1 MKFLKRN
8 TLDLLYKIIVRSVID
23 YALPVYANN
32 LKLTELARLD
42 RLQYKAGK
50 LVCGALHYTSRDKL
64 NNELG
69 WENFQHRIKFL
80 GLCLFQKI
88 HLHETRPLVRS
99 CMSKLDYEK
108 KYLTR
113 TKVGYS
119 PYPYF
124 GNKYS
129 NSFFPYMSK
138 LWNNLDVSTQVM
150 LLPDFKLQLKKELK
164 PMKYKHFSKGSKL
177 GNSLLSRIRLNRS
190 DLNLHKFDI
199 GLHENSECSCHAK
212 SESSIHYMMDCFLY
226 SGESQNLLNLVEH
239 YIPNFPKLNKT
250 KQFEILLLGINPEN
264 PEFFTTNTI
273 LSIAVQTFILK
284 TKRFNETYP

>member
-1 MKFLKRN
+1 MGGCGCGGDLVKISTWATKWKVKFNAVKSKDMIFSNKLLNNSPPLLFNNNSIERVNTHRHLGVYLSSSLDWTVQVNDVCLKASKKLAVLRNVKYLKRN

-32 LKLTELARLD
+32 LKLTELARFD

-50 LVCGALHYTSRDKL
+50 LVSGALHYTSRAKL

-69 WENFQHRIKFL
+69 WENFQQRIKFL
-80 GLCLFQKI
+80 SLCLFHKI

-113 TKVGYS
+113 SKGGYS

-124 GNKYS
+124 GTKYS
-129 NSFFPYMSK
+129 NSFFPYTDK

-150 LLPDFKLQLKKELK
+150 PLKDFKMQLKKDLK
-164 PMKYKHFSKGSKL
+164 PIKYRPFSKGSKI
-177 GNSLLSRIRLNRS
+177 GNFQVRL
-190 DLNLHKFDI
+190 K
-199 GLHENSECSCHAK
+199 SCKRK
-212 SESSIHYMMDCFLY
+212 SWPTQQL
-226 SGESQNLLNLVEH
+226 
-239 YIPNFPKLNKT
+239 
-250 KQFEILLLGINPEN
+250 
-264 PEFFTTNTI
+264 
-273 LSIAVQTFILK
+273 
-284 TKRFNETYP
+284 R

>member
-1 MKFLKRN
+1 
-8 TLDLLYKIIVRSVID
+8 
-23 YALPVYANN
+23 
-32 LKLTELARLD
+32 
-42 RLQYKAGK
+42 
-50 LVCGALHYTSRDKL
+50 
-64 NNELG
+64 
-69 WENFQHRIKFL
+69 
-80 GLCLFQKI
+80 
-88 HLHETRPLVRS
+88 
-99 CMSKLDYEK
+99 MSKQ
-108 KYLTR
+108 
-113 TKVGYS
+113 
-119 PYPYF
+119 
-124 GNKYS
+124 
-129 NSFFPYMSK
+129 
-138 LWNNLDVSTQVM
+138 WNNLDVSIQVM

-226 SGESQNLLNLVEH
+226 SGERQNLFNLVEH